1 MNPEVY
7 FPLAH
12 AYRDATAGVG
22 ALRESSARFR
32 VFPYTERHLQCVW
45 FDPALRPS
53 GLLTQEG
60 ERVEVEDPGVWNLEP
75 GPDFLGAV
83 LRVGDGRRRVR
94 GDVEIHI
101 HPHDWRAHAHR
112 DDPRY
117 AGVCAHVT
125 FFQGALPASEL
136 PPGALQIALRA
147 PLAARPAFSFDSVDT
162 AAYPYAARAQVPPCQ
177 CELKTWDPDSKQ
189 QVLDAAGQERLRR
202 KAVRLALRIEECGIE
217 EVFYEET
224 LAVLG
229 YKHNKLAF
237 RALAAR
243 VPLAE
248 LRERSA
254 GDALAAQAIL
264 MGVAGLLP
272 DRVAPRWD
280 SATRERVRA
289 LWDRWFRHQDRW
301 ANRAMSRAD
310 WRLAGL
316 RPANHPA
323 RRIAAAAA
331 LFAGGMDAWS
341 ALIAAAEARPARS
354 VSGVTRHLQSA
365 RDPYWDRRLGWG
377 GKPLAERVALVG
389 DERIHLFVTNV
400 WIPLLAAR
408 GQAQPFPDKLLGE
421 LDPEGDNQLIR
432 QTAHNLFGPHHPAS
446 WYRTG
451 VRRQGLIQIF
461 HDYCLNDRSRC
472 AACAFPAILKAWRE
486 KAP

>member
-1 MNPEVY
+1 MNPDLY
-7 FPLAH
+7 FPLAD
-12 AYRDATAGVG
+12 AYRGDAFDAG
-22 ALRESSARFR
+22 ALRESGARFR
-32 VFPYTERHLQCVW
+32 MFPYTERHLQCVW

-53 GLLTQEG
+53 GMLTLEG
-60 ERVEVEDPGVWNLEP
+60 ESVEVEDPGVWNLEP

-83 LRVGDGRRRVR
+83 LRVGEGRRRVR

-112 DDPRY
+112 GDPRY

-125 FFQGALPASEL
+125 FFPGALSASEL

-147 PLAARPAFSFDSVDT
+147 PLAARAAFTFDSIDV
-162 AAYPYAARAQVPPCQ
+162 AAYPYAARAQLPPCQ
-177 CELKTWDPDSKQ
+177 RELKTWNVDAKQ
-189 QVLDAAGQERLRR
+189 RVLDAAGQERLRR
-202 KAVRLALRIEECGIE
+202 KSVRLALRIAECGVE
-217 EVFYEET
+217 EVLFEET

-229 YKHNKLAF
+229 YKHNKWAF

-254 GDALAAQAIL
+254 GDALVAQAIL
-264 MGVAGLLP
+264 LGVAGLLP
-272 DRVAPRWD
+272 ERIAPRWD
-280 SATRERVRA
+280 AATRERVRA
-289 LWDRWFRHQDRW
+289 LWDRWFRHRDRW
-301 ANRAMSRAD
+301 TNRAMSRDD
-310 WRLAGL
+310 WRIAGL

-331 LFAGGMDAWS
+331 LFAGGMETWS
-341 ALIAAAEARPARS
+341 VLLSESEARPARALHR
-354 VSGVTRHLQSA
+354 VTRHLQSA
-365 RDPYWDRRLGWG
+365 RDAYWDRRLGWG
-377 GKPLAERVALVG
+377 GKPLAGRIALVG
-389 DERIHLFVTNV
+389 DERIRLFVTNI

-408 GQAQPFPDKLLGE
+408 GSAQPFSEQLLAE
-421 LDPEGDNQLIR
+421 LEPEGDNQVIR
-432 QTAHNLFGPHHPAS
+432 QTAHNLFGPHHPVS

-486 KAP
+486 KTS